1 MNSNLFRKICENL
14 DDYTEMELKLFYYEF
29 ISEGLN
35 INGYIEDVIGGNDNL
50 ISIIEDNGDDE
61 IFYLSG
67 VEDIPYNLFDR
78 FDFDTIKDY

>member
-1 MNSNLFRKICENL
+1 MNSTLFSKICENL
-14 DDYTEMELKLFYYEF
+14 DDYTERELELFYNEF

-35 INGYIEDVIGGNDNL
+35 INGFVNDVIGDNENL
-50 ISIIEDNGDDE
+50 ISIIEDSGDDE